1 MGKKS
6 RKIRD
11 KKKEWTKL
19 NRGEDAY
26 NEAMSK
32 LGHGYG
38 LLQYKSP
45 SVDCVHGDVMN
56 DPPNQE
62 VEPGRPPTLVP
73 AGDQHC
79 NLRADV
85 SFQGIDLTGPDRLQC
100 GVDRLTPRTGR
111 RLVR

>member
-56 DPPNQE
+56 DPQIKKW
-62 VEPGRPPTLVP
+62 RP
-73 AGDQHC
+73 
-79 NLRADV
+79 ADRQRW
-85 SFQGIDLTGPDRLQC
+85 FQQATNIATFGQMYLSKASILPDLTAFS
-100 GVDRLTPRTGR
+100 VAWIA
-111 RLVR
+111 